1 MSSFIHLRSHSDYSL
16 GKSIVKIHELVAKAK
31 AEKMPALCLMEQG
44 NLFGSLEFS
53 LECIKSGIKPLIGI
67 VIKTSFGAA
76 QGFFDKRETTL
87 SKIAL
92 IAKNEEGYDNLIKLV
107 SNSFFN
113 SQNSEPHI
121 NIQELFTKSKG
132 IIALINPFESP
143 VALALKC
150 GKEKFASE
158 LLNDFQ
164 KAFREDFFIELI
176 RTSENNWRIHEDW
189 FLKAAFDKEIP
200 LVATN
205 PISFLKAELS
215 NAHDI
220 LLCIANG
227 RYVLEDDR
235 EKSCADYYFK
245 SALEMEKLFADIPE
259 AITNTKLIATKAS
272 IFPQTRKPI
281 LPKFLENYEE
291 ECLELQRQAREGLK
305 SRIESM
311 SYDVDESKYF
321 ERLEFELSVIN
332 KMQFPGYFLI
342 VSDFIKWSKRQKIP
356 VGPGRGSGAGSIV
369 AWALEVTDL
378 DPIKFGLLFE
388 RFLNPE
394 RVSMPDFDIDF
405 CQERRDEVI
414 DYVKKKY
421 GEDKVAQII
430 TFGKLQARAVL
441 RDVGRVLQIP
451 YGLVDRICKM
461 IPNNPA
467 NPVTLSEAIALDSE
481 LRKMRDDEPDV
492 ARLLSISLELEG
504 INRHVSTHAAG
515 IIIADRPLIELVP
528 LYLDSNSVMQTIQ
541 YSLKYADL
549 AGLMKFDFLG
559 LKTITMIERAIRLIK
574 ENRGIELDLSRVDY
588 LDQKTYNL
596 LSSGYTIGIFQ
607 FEGAGVKDAIKQLKP
622 DCLGDLIALTSLY
635 RPGPM
640 DNIPSYINRKHGL
653 EEPDYIHE
661 KLKDILKE
669 TYGIIIYQEQVMEIA
684 RILGGYTLGQA
695 DVLRRAMG
703 KKNKQEMEQQ
713 SAIFVNGCT
722 ENGLDREYAIEIFAL
737 MEKFASYGFNK
748 SHAAAYAVISYQTA
762 YLKAH
767 YTAEFLAA
775 SMNLDIGDTGKI
787 WMFSNEAKI
796 FGIEVLLPDIN
807 ASSAYFKINDGK
819 ILYGL
824 AAIKGVGIKII
835 DEIEIRKNKNG
846 GEFKNL
852 GEFISLCSDC
862 LNKRAMESLVKAGA
876 FDSLHANRGELY
888 ENLENLIQ
896 QSNFD
901 CSNKN
906 QGSLFFEDINRQE
919 IILTPKSDWDKKVK
933 LSLEFSALGFYL
945 SSHPLD
951 EYRDRFARIGITEI
965 ERVPEISLNRGQ
977 KIITAGVLSS
987 KKVKSS
993 KRGRYAFLQLTDQ
1006 GSTVDL
1012 SIFDEKLLIENNKIL
1027 EVGNAIV
1034 CEVEIRNEDGNNR
1047 ILITKLKEA
1056 HKFIKESIKYY
1067 QIHIRDTDEIDKIK
1081 KVLNYKEGVPVTLNA
1096 ELKCGSIIRF
1106 DLEKLIYISSS
1117 DAEMLRD
1124 DNIIII
1130 DNY

>member
-1 MSSFIHLRSHSDYSL
+1 
-16 GKSIVKIHELVAKAK
+16 
-31 AEKMPALCLMEQG
+31 
-44 NLFGSLEFS
+44 
-53 LECIKSGIKPLIGI
+53 
-67 VIKTSFGAA
+67 
-76 QGFFDKRETTL
+76 
-87 SKIAL
+87 
-92 IAKNEEGYDNLIKLV
+92 
-107 SNSFFN
+107 
-113 SQNSEPHI
+113 
-121 NIQELFTKSKG
+121 
-132 IIALINPFESP
+132 
-143 VALALKC
+143 
-150 GKEKFASE
+150 
-158 LLNDFQ
+158 
-164 KAFREDFFIELI
+164 
-176 RTSENNWRIHEDW
+176 
-189 FLKAAFDKEIP
+189 
-200 LVATN
+200 
-205 PISFLKAELS
+205 
-215 NAHDI
+215 
-220 LLCIANG
+220 
-227 RYVLEDDR
+227 
-235 EKSCADYYFK
+235 
-245 SALEMEKLFADIPE
+245 
-259 AITNTKLIATKAS
+259 
-272 IFPQTRKPI
+272 
-281 LPKFLENYEE
+281 
-291 ECLELQRQAREGLK
+291 
-305 SRIESM
+305 
-311 SYDVDESKYF
+311 
-321 ERLEFELSVIN
+321 
-332 KMQFPGYFLI
+332 
-342 VSDFIKWSKRQKIP
+342 
-356 VGPGRGSGAGSIV
+356 
-369 AWALEVTDL
+369 
-378 DPIKFGLLFE
+378 
-388 RFLNPE
+388 
-394 RVSMPDFDIDF
+394 
-405 CQERRDEVI
+405 
-414 DYVKKKY
+414 
-421 GEDKVAQII
+421 
-430 TFGKLQARAVL
+430 
-441 RDVGRVLQIP
+441 
-451 YGLVDRICKM
+451 
-461 IPNNPA
+461 
-467 NPVTLSEAIALDSE
+467 
-481 LRKMRDDEPDV
+481 
-492 ARLLSISLELEG
+492 
-504 INRHVSTHAAG
+504 
-515 IIIADRPLIELVP
+515 
-528 LYLDSNSVMQTIQ
+528 
-541 YSLKYADL
+541 
-549 AGLMKFDFLG
+549 
-559 LKTITMIERAIRLIK
+559 
-574 ENRGIELDLSRVDY
+574 
-588 LDQKTYNL
+588 
-596 LSSGYTIGIFQ
+596 
-607 FEGAGVKDAIKQLKP
+607 
-622 DCLGDLIALTSLY
+622 
-635 RPGPM
+635 
-640 DNIPSYINRKHGL
+640 
-653 EEPDYIHE
+653 
-661 KLKDILKE
+661 
-669 TYGIIIYQEQVMEIA
+669 
-684 RILGGYTLGQA
+684 
-695 DVLRRAMG
+695 
-703 KKNKQEMEQQ
+703 MEQQ

-1106 DLEKLIYISSS
+1106 D
-1117 DAEMLRD
+1117 
-1124 DNIIII
+1124 
-1130 DNY
+1130 